1 MKNVKNS
8 ERILIYIPR
17 VYTFLALM
25 DKKSDYRLDL
35 IIGPLKIAYD
45 SEDVYLLANN
55 QSNCRMF

>member
-8 ERILIYIPR
+8 ERTLVYIPG

-35 IIGPLKIAYD
+35 IIEPLKIAYD